1 MLPPFLRYKIN
12 IKILISFIFIII
24 ITTNISLLISY
35 LLFKVSVEKSN
46 ATRLGDSS
54 TAYYNEIK
62 FTKEICLDT
71 ASILSKDSTI
81 VDLVSLG
88 DRASLE
94 DILINYYRI
103 AIFDIVEIV
112 DIDGSVLI
120 RVHDPEERGDFKAE
134 QNIVIEGLAG
144 NTVVSY
150 ESGKSG
156 IAMRAVA
163 PLEKDGK
170 IIGLLMIGKL
180 FSEKLVEDM
189 KKLTGL
195 DNGIY
200 WKDIKIISTYAGLE
214 TIDDNIMEELLE
226 NGSVM
231 FEKVID
237 KDKYY
242 LMLKALYTDDEHYWG
257 AIALFSKEQS
267 NARYLPY
274 VKRTLYFMLMIGFL
288 LSFLAY
294 IVLANNI
301 NNSLSKIINGINHFN
316 IESNLQA
323 IDIEAKDEFKIIAES
338 INSFSEKIFKYK
350 QKIIQMQDDM
360 IKSAKLAVVGQL
372 SAGLAHEIKNPLS
385 SIKMM
390 SQIIKSRYIKVGD
403 GSDEI
408 NTVLEEIDRID
419 KLIRNLL
426 EFSKPKPMNFSYYD
440 INELVLDTINMYK
453 YNFEKQ
459 NITVEYNLAEN
470 LPALFIDSEKIRICF
485 INFIVN
491 AIEVMSEDGK
501 LIISTA
507 LQDDKV
513 AIEFKNNGPAIAQED
528 IGNIFEPFFTTK
540 KQGTGLGLAL
550 SKLIIERHQGIIGV
564 ASNDKETSFIVTLP
578 LKNNI
583 KEVMRGSNTYN

>member
-1 MLPPFLRYKIN
+1 MLHPFLKYKIN

-35 LLFKVSVEKSN
+35 WLFKASIEKSI
-46 ATRLGDSS
+46 TIRLRDSS
-54 TAYYNEIK
+54 TVYYNEIK
-62 FTKEICLDT
+62 LSEETCLDA

-94 DILINYYRI
+94 DIMRNYYRM
-103 AIFDIVEIV
+103 AVFDIVEIV

-120 RVHDPEERGDFKAE
+120 RLHDLEEKGDFKTE
-134 QNIVIEGLAG
+134 QNIIIEGLAG

-156 IAMRAVA
+156 IAIRAVA
-163 PLEKDGK
+163 PLKKNGN

-180 FSEKLVEDM
+180 FSEKLVEDI

-200 WKDIKIISTYAGLE
+200 WKDIKIISTYDGVE
-214 TIDDNIMEELLE
+214 TIDNNIMEELLE

-231 FEKVID
+231 FEKVIS

-242 LMLKALYTDDEHYWG
+242 VMLKAIYTDDEHYWG
-257 AIALFSKEQS
+257 AIALFSKEES
-267 NARYLPY
+267 NTRYLPY
-274 VKRTLYFMLMIGFL
+274 VKRTLYFMLMIGFF

-294 IVLANNI
+294 IILANDI
-301 NNSLSKIINGINHFN
+301 NSSLSKIINGINNFN
-316 IESNLQA
+316 IESNLQV
-323 IDIEAKDEFKIIAES
+323 IDIEANDEFKIIAES
-338 INSFSEKIFKYK
+338 INNFSEKIFKYN
-350 QKIIQMQDDM
+350 QQIIQMQDDM

-390 SQIIKSRYIKVGD
+390 SQIIKSRYLKGGD

-419 KLIRNLL
+419 KLIKDLL

-440 INELVLDTINMYK
+440 INELVLDTVNIYK

-459 NITVEYNLAEN
+459 NITVEYKLADN

-501 LIISTA
+501 LIVSTV
-507 LQDDKV
+507 LQNDKV
-513 AIEFKNNGPAIAQED
+513 AIEFKNNGPAIAKED
-528 IGNIFEPFFTTK
+528 IDNIFEPFFTTK
-540 KQGTGLGLAL
+540 RQGTGLGLAL
-550 SKLIIERHQGIIGV
+550 SKLIIERHQGTIGV

-578 LKNNI
+578 LKNNNI
-583 KEVMRGSNTYN
+583 

>member
-1 MLPPFLRYKIN
+1 M
-12 IKILISFIFIII
+12 
-24 ITTNISLLISY
+24 
-35 LLFKVSVEKSN
+35 LFKVSVEKSN

>member
-112 DIDGSVLI
+112 NIDGSVLI

-459 NITVEYNLAEN
+459 NITVEYNLVEN